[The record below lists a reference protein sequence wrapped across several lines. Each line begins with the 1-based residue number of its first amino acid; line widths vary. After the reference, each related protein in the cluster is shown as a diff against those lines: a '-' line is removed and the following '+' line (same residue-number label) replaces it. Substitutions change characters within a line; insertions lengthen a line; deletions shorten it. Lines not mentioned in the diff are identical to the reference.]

1 MKVTETDFQ
10 AWMGAIQARMEA
22 ALSRLLPPAHLAPAR
37 LHEAMRY
44 AALEGGKRVRPLLA
58 FAAGELTGADPARLE
73 IVACAVECI
82 HAYSLVHDDLP
93 CMDDDVLRLGKPTCH
108 VEYDEAT
115 ALLVGDS
122 LQSLAYQLLV
132 EHRLA
137 EDPAAQLEMVRI
149 LATASG
155 SRGMAGGQAIDL
167 ASVGHALSLPELEH
181 MHVHKTGALIRAS
194 VVLGA
199 RCGKPLAAELLRSLE
214 RYAKCIG
221 LAFQV
226 VDDVLDSEASTA
238 TLGKTAGK
246 DAAHNKPTYVSVL
259 GSVRARSLAEELRLE
274 AVSSLHDF
282 GGASRRLTELADF
295 IVLRK
300 F

>member
-1 MKVTETDFQ
+1 
-10 AWMGAIQARMEA
+10 MGQVQSRVEA
-22 ALSRLLPPAHLAPAR
+22 ALERLLAPGEIVPQR
-37 LHEAMRY
+37 LHQAMRY
-44 AALEGGKRVRPLLA
+44 AVLGGGKRVRPLLA
-58 FAAGELTGADPARLE
+58 FAAGEVTGADPARLE

-82 HAYSLVHDDLP
+82 HSYSLVHDDLP
-93 CMDDDVLRLGKPTCH
+93 CMDDDVLRRGKPACH

-122 LQSLAYQLLV
+122 LQALAYQLLA

-137 EDPAAQLEMVRI
+137 DDALAQLEMVRI

-167 ASVGHALSLPELEH
+167 ASVGRHLSLAELEH

-199 RCGKPLAAELLRSLE
+199 RCGRPLAAEQLRSLE
-214 RYAKCIG
+214 RYAKCVG

-226 VDDVLDSEASTA
+226 VDDVLDQEGSTA

-246 DAAHNKPTYVSVL
+246 DAADNKPTYVSVL
-259 GSVRARSLAEELRLE
+259 GTARAKSLAEELRVE
-274 AVSSLHDF
+274 AVSSLRDF
-282 GGASRRLTELADF
+282 GAAAGRLVELADF
-295 IVLRK
+295 VVLRK